1 MIYFIIVY
9 SNINTIYS
17 STLKELSSGMF
28 LVNVVLS
35 ILATL
40 QENAETLT
48 FTVYSI
54 VSSVILSELLLF
66 ASLIYSVLHS
76 TVCRDPLDI
85 SQATECLE
93 SLTDSLALGG
103 CSTTL
108 LLFEGR
114 DRCYSLYSKYN
125 DVCTLSAVLYS
136 YMQSNEYN
144 NMLHYVNTSSLQ
156 GLFYCITVV
165 HALHVLLGVSILMI
179 DSINHSEY
187 YNSMITDSY
196 LYLYIA
202 TYWHFVEAVWLSL
215 LTLLY
220 MY

>member
-1 MIYFIIVY
+1 
-9 SNINTIYS
+9 
-17 STLKELSSGMF
+17 MF

-35 ILATL
+35 LLSTL

-54 VSSVILSELLLF
+54 IGSVILSELLLF
-66 ASLIYSVLHS
+66 ISLIYSVLHS
-76 TVCRDPLDI
+76 TVCKDPVDL
-85 SQATECLE
+85 SQATECIE
-93 SLTDSLALGG
+93 SLTDSLGLG
-103 CSTTL
+103 CAATTL

-114 DRCYSLYSKYN
+114 DRCYTLYSKYN
-125 DVCTLSAVLYS
+125 DVCTLSAILYS
-136 YMQSNEYN
+136 YIQSNEYN
-144 NMLHYVNTSSLQ
+144 NMLNYVNTSSIQ

-165 HALHVLLGVSILMI
+165 HALHVLLGVSLIMI

-187 YNSMITDSY
+187 YDNIIVDSY

-215 LTLLY
+215 LSLLY